1 MDLSSLHA
9 FLQVAQ
15 TGSFSEAADRLFL
28 TQPAISKR
36 IAGLENT
43 LGTRLFDRIG
53 RRVSLTEAGSALLP
67 RARDLINA
75 ANDIKRLASTLT
87 GEVAGT
93 LAFATSHHIGL
104 HRLPPILRAFT
115 RDHPQVR
122 MDIRFLDSEV
132 ASRAVESGELELA
145 IVTLPESAP
154 PMLDSRAIWH
164 DRLLFVAAPDHPLAQ
179 EPSIPPQ
186 RLAEFPAVLPGSTTY
201 TRAILDRALRGH
213 GVSLD
218 RVQTT
223 NYLETLKML
232 AAAGLGWSLLPHT
245 LLDGDLV
252 PLNVEGI
259 ELGRQL
265 GILIHRDRTLGNAAR
280 RMIELCIE

>member
-15 TGSFSEAADRLFL
+15 TGSFSEAAGRLFL

-164 DRLLFVAAPDHPLAQ
+164 DQLVFVATPDHPLAQ

-186 RLAEFPAVLPGSTTY
+186 RLAEFPAVLPGSTTT
-201 TRAILDRALRGH
+201 TRAILDRALTGH